1 MDIIERGVTSSKF
14 ARAALLQASIR
25 SGNVLDRLYD
35 ILAELGYFVKRG
47 DLYIRTGKV
56 PPDRGDP
63 IVAAVV
69 DEIIVPFLSRRRTEP
84 RPEILHSFTYVFQ
97 DVRILMASEMLPWGG
112 LTLVAGFLPCGF
124 SSELSAQAGRDL
136 VIADDFQDVLDLEGE
151 RIALLPSLASPLSSF
166 LAPAS
171 FIALEPT
178 TDLQHIFRKF
188 GEFSTAIVCHR
199 RADFGALRRIA
210 SEVYYI
216 RIKGVKGA
224 LATMINEALGLG
236 QPPACEDAVKELNG
250 RIFYEDSNV
259 CIATNSR

>member
-14 ARAALLQASIR
+14 ARAALLKASIK
-25 SGNVLDRLYD
+25 SGDALDRLYD
-35 ILAELGYFVKRG
+35 ILAELGYFIKRG
-47 DLYIRTGKV
+47 ELYIRTGKV

-69 DEIIVPFLSRRRTEP
+69 DEIIVPFLSGRQAEP

-151 RIALLPSLASPLSSF
+151 RIALLPTLDSPLSSF

-178 TDLQHIFRKF
+178 TDLRHISSKF
-188 GEFSTAIVCHR
+188 GEFNTAIICHR
-199 RADFGALRRIA
+199 SANFYALRRMA
-210 SEVYYI
+210 SEVFYVY
-216 RIKGVKGA
+216 IKGIKGA
-224 LATMINEALGLG
+224 LAAMVNEALGLG
-236 QPPACEDAVKELNG
+236 RPPACEEAVKELNG
-250 RIFYEDSNV
+250 RIFYEDANI